1 MSKSERNAVKARTK
15 ELIEQGID
23 KVIAEVM
30 AKAELEADL
39 IRTVVNY

>member
-1 MSKSERNAVKARTK
+1 MSKSEINAVKARTK
-15 ELIEQGID
+15 DLIEQGID

-30 AKAELEADL
+30 AKAELETGL